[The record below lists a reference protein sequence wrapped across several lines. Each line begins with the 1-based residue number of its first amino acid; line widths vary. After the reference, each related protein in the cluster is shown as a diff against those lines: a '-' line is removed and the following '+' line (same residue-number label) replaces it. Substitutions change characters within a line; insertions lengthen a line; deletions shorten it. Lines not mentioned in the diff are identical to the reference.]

1 MKFLTWGG
9 NISGGFLRSKV
20 DQESRGDIAF
30 NIELA
35 ELADQIGVEGILY
48 PIRYIG
54 RIGGTE
60 AKSGQLD
67 PLAIV
72 SAMAMKTSNV
82 HLIAA
87 ILPSFIHPVTLAK
100 AGATLDVISNGRFHI
115 NLVSGWFKSEQE
127 TFGIEWIKHEDRYR
141 RSYEYLQIVKGLW
154 TEDNFNFAGDFYKI
168 QNGSLNPKPVQ
179 SPYPAIYQGGNSVQ
193 SQQVAAKLSDVYF
206 MNGAPIDELIPQ
218 INDVTNFA
226 SDEGRSLQFAVAAYV
241 IARETE
247 EEALAEYHEI
257 LKYADEAAINNFK
270 QSKETT
276 GMWKNAKTISDF
288 VANNEGFRTE
298 LIGSYEQVAE
308 KLNQLQEIGI
318 DKVLLAFRYP
328 LQELPVFFEK
338 VAPRVK
344 DVSLTANTK

>member
-168 QNGSLNPKPVQ
+168 QNGSLNPKQVQ
-179 SPYPAIYQGGNSVQ
+179 SG
-193 SQQVAAKLSDVYF
+193 
-206 MNGAPIDELIPQ
+206 
-218 INDVTNFA
+218 
-226 SDEGRSLQFAVAAYV
+226 
-241 IARETE
+241 
-247 EEALAEYHEI
+247 
-257 LKYADEAAINNFK
+257 
-270 QSKETT
+270 
-276 GMWKNAKTISDF
+276 IS
-288 VANNEGFRTE
+288 
-298 LIGSYEQVAE
+298 
-308 KLNQLQEIGI
+308 
-318 DKVLLAFRYP
+318 
-328 LQELPVFFEK
+328 
-338 VAPRVK
+338 
-344 DVSLTANTK
+344 